1 VRPALDY
8 IWRYRNVCSVY
19 TFPRNQILLVKVR
32 KIHICHGKEGKLY
45 VFTHTQARTH
55 THTPHTHTHTHAH
68 RKLFILGH
76 GANSKG
82 RH

>member
-1 VRPALDY
+1 
-8 IWRYRNVCSVY
+8 VCSVY
-19 TFPRNQILLVKVR
+19 TFPGNQILSVKVG

-45 VFTHTQARTH
+45 VFTHTRARTH
-55 THTPHTHTHTHAH
+55 TYIHTH

-82 RH
+82 RHSEHVVEFVMQILMS